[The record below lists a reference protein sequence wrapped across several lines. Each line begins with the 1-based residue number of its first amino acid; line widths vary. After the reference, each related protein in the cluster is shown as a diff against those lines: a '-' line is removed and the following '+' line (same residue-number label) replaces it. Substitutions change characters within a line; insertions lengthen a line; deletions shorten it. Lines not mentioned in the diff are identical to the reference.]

1 MLKFN
6 IVGVFFF
13 LILTIGFAIQAHEGH
28 EGHDLS
34 SLFAADSDFFST
46 QELSTSHAAGWLAGI
61 GRFHFLFLHFPIALI
76 VMTVVAEWL
85 WIWFGGYLF
94 SHAARFMILSAA
106 IFALPTA
113 LLGFAM
119 SYSQNY
125 EGISLDLFVWH
136 RYFGFLTAGLAI
148 LAAILRERYVR
159 ELSPSLSSYYVCLFL
174 LFLSV
179 SLTGTFGGGLTF
191 GLDMWDLTH

>member
-1 MLKFN
+1 MPRLRFL
-6 IVGVFFF
+6 IIFFF
-13 LILTIGFAIQAHEGH
+13 STLILWISLQAHEGH
-28 EGHDLS
+28 HLP
-34 SLFAADSDFFST
+34 SLFAEESDFFT
-46 QELSTSHAAGWLAGI
+46 QDAVSPHAASWLGSI

-85 WIWFGGYLF
+85 WIWFANPLF

-113 LLGFAM
+113 LLGFAL
-119 SYSQNY
+119 SYEQNY
-125 EGISLDLFVWH
+125 TGISLDLYVWH

-148 LAAILRERYVR
+148 LAAILRERYNR
-159 ELSPSLSSYYVCLFL
+159 ELSASLSSYYVCLFL

-179 SLTGTFGGGLTF
+179 SLTGAFGGGLTF
-191 GLDMWDLTH
+191 GLEAIFLS